1 MMKKDKLTSFSESS
15 EEATLLLVLLNAA
28 REDMK
33 YGRVISSNSFKN
45 RLEQRKSKIIEAK

>member
-1 MMKKDKLTSFSESS
+1 MKKDKLTSFSESS

-33 YGRVISSNSFKN
+33 YGRVISSNSFKK